1 MGTLHQRHKGFSFHG
16 LTQDVTVFVKI
27 STFFH
32 NFLSFLYSSSSA
44 YIKFSLV
51 FFAIWPFC
59 SEGVQS
65 HSSTTPVVKWITL
78 VFEVNPLKIVEGDI
92 ASILPPFSVAPRPI
106 WSNLELEK
114 RGETVWRWG
123 DAYNVAPHLMCLKC
137 LWPVRLA
144 LWSAANLM
152 VSQVQ
157 GDAVQTDRAGKK
169 TQKEVLW
176 SLKRPE

>member
-1 MGTLHQRHKGFSFHG
+1 MRSTQERDFCSDPAPHKGCLFLSCFFSSLWFFDG
-16 LTQDVTVFVKI
+16 NVTSKTQRFLLSWSDSRCYTVFVKI

-32 NFLSFLYSSSSA
+32 NFLSFLYPSSSA

-78 VFEVNPLKIVEGDI
+78 VFEVNPLKIVEEDI

-106 WSNLELEK
+106 WSNLELER
-114 RGETVWRWG
+114 RGETVWR
-123 DAYNVAPHLMCLKC
+123 
-137 LWPVRLA
+137 
-144 LWSAANLM
+144 
-152 VSQVQ
+152 
-157 GDAVQTDRAGKK
+157 
-169 TQKEVLW
+169 
-176 SLKRPE
+176 